1 LIIFRYLAR
10 EALISTAA
18 VTSVLLLIITSA
30 RLIKYL
36 ANAATGKMEAG
47 FVFWVLLWRIP
58 GFLELLLPLGL
69 FLGILLAYG
78 RLYLDSEM
86 VVLRA
91 CGISLRR
98 LALYAMGPAL
108 LIAALVATMTLWLAP
123 LGAAKSEE
131 MFSIQESRSELE
143 LLTPGRFQSQTGG
156 RQVTYAESYDAE
168 TDQLQEVFIAQ
179 RNENG
184 EPIVLM
190 ADRAERQYI
199 PEYGG
204 RFLILQDGYRYDGTP
219 GQATYS
225 RTAYEGYGISLPE
238 AEIASEITELDA
250 LPTLQLLSSDKLA
263 EQVRLHWRLSLP
275 VLAFIVTLIA
285 VPMSRTNPR
294 QGRFAKLIPS
304 IVLYLLYLTLLTSMR
319 SSAEEGEVSVWILW
333 LIHAA
338 FLLLAANLIL
348 ADHFWHRVWQR
359 VWNRLP
365 SLPALRGR
373 KS

>member
-1 LIIFRYLAR
+1 MIIFRYLAR

-36 ANAATGKMEAG
+36 ADAATGKLDAS
-47 FVFWVLLWRIP
+47 FVFWVMLWRIP

-78 RLYLDSEM
+78 RFYLDSEM

-91 CGISLRR
+91 CGISQKR
-98 LALYAMGPAL
+98 LALYALGPAA
-108 LIAALVATMTLWLAP
+108 LIATLVAAMTLWLAP
-123 LGAAKSEE
+123 MGAAKSEE
-131 MFSIQESRSELE
+131 IFSIQESRSELE
-143 LLTPGRFQSQTGG
+143 MLTPGRFQSQTRG

-168 TDQLQEVFIAQ
+168 ADQLREVFIAQ
-179 RNENG
+179 RNADG

-190 ADRAERQYI
+190 AERAERQFL

-204 RFLILQDGYRYDGTP
+204 RFLILQNGYRYDGVP
-219 GQATYS
+219 GQAAYS
-225 RTAYEGYGISLPE
+225 RTGYEGYGISLPE
-238 AEIASEITELDA
+238 AEIAREVTELDA
-250 LPTLQLLSSDKLA
+250 LPTASLLASDDPKQQA
-263 EQVRLHWRLSLP
+263 RLHWRLSLP

-304 IVLYLLYLTLLTSMR
+304 IVIYLLYLSLLTSTR
-319 SSAEEGEVSVWILW
+319 SAVEESGLSVWVLW
-333 LIHAA
+333 LIHGA
-338 FLLLAANLIL
+338 FILVAANLIL
-348 ADHFWHRVWQR
+348 ADRFWERI
-359 VWNRLP
+359 WNHVPTL
-365 SLPALRGR
+365 SALFRR